1 LPLARAANTGI
12 SAVVDPVG
20 RIVGSLPLASEG
32 VLDAPLPRPVSAPV
46 YARIGDAPTIIVI
59 LVALIVVV
67 RRRLRANTMKT

>member
-1 LPLARAANTGI
+1 
-12 SAVVDPVG
+12 
-20 RIVGSLPLASEG
+20 
-32 VLDAPLPRPVSAPV
+32 LPRPISAPV